1 MNKVKRQILGF
12 GDSIITGM
20 NDEVHGGWFN
30 RLKQGL
36 YSSGE
41 NTSFMNFGVPGQIT
55 AELLQNFETLIQT
68 HKVEDAKLTIILAT
82 GVNDSQIFGGKY
94 RVTVEAFEEQFIELV
109 RKALNYTN
117 DVYVIGL
124 THVDEAK
131 TNPIIFHSQM
141 CFRNDRIQ
149 AFDTIIKEVCL
160 SKKVC
165 YIPLSGLLAKIELTD
180 GLHPNSKGHEKI
192 YQRIRQYMR

>member
-1 MNKVKRQILGF
+1 MNKVERQILGF

-30 RLKQGL
+30 RLQHEL
-36 YSSGE
+36 SVS
-41 NTSFMNFGVPGQIT
+41 NQHTTCTNFGVPGQIT
-55 AELLQNFETLIQT
+55 QEVLQNFDALIQS
-68 HKVEDAKLTIILAT
+68 HVIQDAKLTIVLAT
-82 GVNDSQIFGGKY
+82 GVNDSQIFGG
-94 RVTVEAFEEQFIELV
+94 RHRITVEAFEEQFIELV